1 MNHNNDL
8 RNSNGTSI
16 DGPIAITQGN
26 FITKLAWSD
35 NFDVSFEFK
44 ASWIPSDGS
53 WHEIIEGK
61 LIADFQKCILN
72 HNL

>member
-1 MNHNNDL
+1 MNHNTDL
-8 RNSNGTSI
+8 RNGNGTSI

-26 FITKLAWSD
+26 FITELEWSD

-53 WHEIIEGK
+53 
-61 LIADFQKCILN
+61 
-72 HNL
+72 